1 MGKHPYWVGSHRHTH
16 THINRCMH
24 VYMLTYTQLGLHRL
38 DSLTWKCCMCPLPAL
53 HRLIIICMRVDMNG
67 GVHWFEAACSLST
80 HTAGFQS
87 VRIDVGWSWLKSTCF
102 SRDIFEPFS
111 LEFEQADP
119 TWIRGHPSAE
129 TEEIMETYWNTEE
142 IHNDLSWGAG
152 KPNYHCNISAAGV
165 RFGSWEHA
173 EESKILKICLPWLPP
188 SICFSTECTDG
199 IDRDKDWQLR
209 RIHQS
214 NQKRRSLIGHLLWYA
229 CNMKCL

>member
-53 HRLIIICMRVDMNG
+53 HRLIIICMRGDMNG

-111 LEFEQADP
+111 LEFDRWGSLSLTQV
-119 TWIRGHPSAE
+119 SAMNSRDYVWLLLLIE
-129 TEEIMETYWNTEE
+129 PWEFLLY
-142 IHNDLSWGAG
+142 LVVF
-152 KPNYHCNISAAGV
+152 ISASTLLGIHIV
-165 RFGSWEHA
+165 WVICQK
-173 EESKILKICLPWLPP
+173 EE
-188 SICFSTECTDG
+188 E
-199 IDRDKDWQLR
+199 QL
-209 RIHQS
+209 I
-214 NQKRRSLIGHLLWYA
+214 
-229 CNMKCL
+229 